1 MDGKQSA
8 IAPSL
13 QVKLSSW
20 LSLAIIGIAA
30 AAASIS
36 FFAAVDEAHQF
47 QDRQLRQTGLLVSRL
62 NALSPASINSAR
74 MDEINFEE
82 RVVLRFLADR
92 QGRKPAPSPRAPVF
106 SDLLSDGIQTVSV
119 GAERWRVF
127 VVTTDSGMR
136 LAVAQQTSI
145 RDALARARAV
155 RTLLPYLLLVVVL
168 LSLVAFLVRKMFKPL
183 KTLAAG
189 LGRRT
194 EHDLGR
200 LDDVELPSEVK
211 PFVLEINSLLL
222 RVGRSM
228 ALQRR
233 FVADAAHE
241 LRSPLTAMSL
251 QAEWLAATALPP
263 EAATRL
269 AALRDGLART
279 RILLDQML
287 VMARTQELGVETKE
301 ATSLQMVIREVLEDL
316 IPLAE
321 DKRIDI
327 GVVGQDDALV
337 HAHHVDLTVLV
348 KNLIDNAIRYTP
360 EGGSVDIVVSC
371 KDGPATLCIDDSGPG
386 IAKRDHERVFDPFY
400 RVLGNGQIGSGLGL
414 SIVRTVAASIDAS
427 VTLATAPPPHGGL
440 RVQVVFQRVTGCCGP
455 SDRAERRDEDGI
467 APARGPAH
475 ES

>member
-1 MDGKQSA
+1 MVGIKGA

-13 QVKLSSW
+13 QVKLSAW
-20 LSLAIIGIAA
+20 LSLAIISIAA

-36 FFAAVDEAHQF
+36 FVAELDEAHQF
-47 QDRQLRQTGLLVSRL
+47 QDTQLRQTGLLISRL
-62 NALSPASINSAR
+62 NALSPAATNSAR
-74 MDEINFEE
+74 MNELKFEE

-106 SDLLSDGIQTVSV
+106 SDLLSDGMQTVSV

-127 VVTTDSGMR
+127 VITTGSGMR

-145 RDALARARAV
+145 RDAQARARAM
-155 RTLLPYLLLVVVL
+155 RTLLPYLLLAVVL
-168 LSLVAFLVRKMFKPL
+168 LALVAILVRKMFEPL

-189 LGRRT
+189 LGQRT

-211 PFVLEINSLLL
+211 PFVLEINSLLQ

-251 QAEWLAATALPP
+251 QAEWLAAAALPQ

-269 AALRDGLART
+269 AALRDGLARS
-279 RILLDQML
+279 RVLLDQML
-287 VMARTQELGVETKE
+287 VLARTQELKVETKQ

-316 IPLAE
+316 LPLAE

-327 GVVGQDDALV
+327 GVEGQDDALV
-337 HAHHVDLTVLV
+337 HAHHVDMTVLL

-360 EGGSVDIVVSC
+360 DGGRVDIVVSC
-371 KDGPATLCIDDSGPG
+371 TAGAATLYVDDSGPG
-386 IAKRDHERVFDPFY
+386 IPERDRERVFDAFY

-414 SIVRTVAASIDAS
+414 SIVRTVASAIDAS

-440 RVQVVFQRVTGCCGP
+440 RVQVVFHRCTAHSGPGQRG
-455 SDRAERRDEDGI
+455 ERRDDERT
-467 APARGPAH
+467 APGKGGT
-475 ES
+475 

>member
-1 MDGKQSA
+1 MDGLKGPV
-8 IAPSL
+8 APSL
-13 QVKLSSW
+13 QVKLSAW
-20 LSLAIIGIAA
+20 LALAIIGIAA
-30 AAASIS
+30 AAAGIS

-47 QDRQLRQTGLLVSRL
+47 QDRQLRQTGLLISRL
-62 NALSPASINSAR
+62 NALSPAATNSAR
-74 MDEINFEE
+74 MNEIKFEE

-92 QGRKPAPSPRAPVF
+92 EGRSPAPSPRAPVF
-106 SDLLSDGIQTVSV
+106 SDRLSDGIQTVTV

-127 VVTTDSGMR
+127 VITTDSGMR

-145 RDALARARAV
+145 RDALARARAM

-168 LSLVAFLVRKMFKPL
+168 LALVAILVRKMFKPL

-189 LGRRT
+189 LGQRS

-251 QAEWLAATALPP
+251 QAEWLAATALPQ

-279 RILLDQML
+279 RVLLDQML
-287 VMARTQELGVETKE
+287 AMARSQELKVETKE

-316 IPLAE
+316 IPLAQ
-321 DKRIDI
+321 DKQIDI

-337 HAHHVDLTVLV
+337 RAQHVDLTVLV

-360 EGGSVDIVVSC
+360 AGGSVDIVVSC
-371 KDGPATLCIDDSGPG
+371 QNGPATLYFDDSGPG
-386 IAKRDHERVFDPFY
+386 IPERDRERVFDAFY

-414 SIVRTVAASIDAS
+414 SIVRTVASSIGAS
-427 VTLATAPPPHGGL
+427 VALATAPPPHRGL
-440 RVQVVFQRVTGCCGP
+440 RVEVVFHQVSGCGT
-455 SDRAERRDEDGI
+455 
-467 APARGPAH
+467 
-475 ES
+475 